1 MADADIFP
9 PLQPAE
15 FRAWRKRTKDE
26 RTQRLGAG
34 HDARG
39 KARVVFALPEQDW
52 RRETV

>member
-1 MADADIFP
+1 MKDWWDRT
-9 PLQPAE
+9 E
-15 FRAWRKRTKDE
+15 RSRA
-26 RTQRLGAG
+26 QRLGAE